1 MRKKHISATIE
12 NIEVTGMSSEGK
24 GIAKIEGK
32 VHFVKGAI
40 PGDIV
45 NLQTL
50 KSKSKYAE
58 CSVGEVLTASSE
70 RVKPV
75 CDYFGTCGGCKWQHV
90 DYAAQLRFKQ
100 EIVYDAFERIA
111 KMKVREILPIVGS
124 NSQYFYRNKM
134 EYGFT
139 DRRWLTLE
147 EISSGDEFDRNG
159 LGLHVAESFASVID
173 VHRCH
178 LQADM
183 ANEIRNAVRDFA
195 RNNRLSFFDLK
206 QQRGF
211 LRNLMIRT
219 SAAGEILVLLSV
231 TENKESE
238 ITALMSFL
246 QQKFSAINSLQY
258 VVNPK
263 RNDTIYDL
271 EPITFYSKNHII
283 EKLGKYSFKVGPK
296 SFFQTNTAQAIKLYD
311 IAKDFAELSGV
322 ENVYDLYTGVGSIG
336 IYLSEACKAVTGIE
350 QIEEAIKDAKENAA
364 LNKVNNCTFYSGD
377 VRMILNKDFIEKH
390 GKADVIITDPPRSG
404 MHEDVVRT
412 LLEHESKTLV
422 YVSCN
427 AATQARDIALLSEK
441 YEVEK
446 MQAVDMFPQTTHI
459 ENVAKLVLRG

>member
-1 MRKKHISATIE
+1 MKRKHVSTTIE
-12 NIEVTGMSSEGK
+12 NVEVTGMSSEGK

-32 VHFVKGAI
+32 VHFVKGAV

-58 CSVGEVLTASSE
+58 CSLGEVLMPSKD
-70 RVKPV
+70 RVEPV
-75 CDYFGTCGGCKWQHV
+75 CDYFGVCGGCKWQQV

-100 EIVYDAFERIA
+100 EIVFDAFERIG
-111 KMKVREILPIVGS
+111 KVEVRERLPIVGS
-124 NSQYFYRNKM
+124 DNQYFYRNKM

-139 DRRWLTLE
+139 DRRWLTIE
-147 EISSGDEFDRNG
+147 EINSGMEFDRNG

-173 VHRCH
+173 VNRCH
-178 LQADM
+178 LQADV
-183 ANEIRNAVRDFA
+183 ANEIRNAVRNFA
-195 RNNRLSFFDLK
+195 KLQGLSFFDLK
-206 QQRGF
+206 QQHGF

-231 TENKESE
+231 TENNEKEIS
-238 ITALMSFL
+238 ALMQFL
-246 QQKFSAINSLQY
+246 QEKFPAISSLQY
-258 VVNPK
+258 VINPK

-271 EPITFYSKNHII
+271 EPVVFYGKNHII
-283 EKLGKYSFKVGPK
+283 EKLGKYSFKIGPK

-311 IAKDFAELSGV
+311 ITKEFAGLSGE

-336 IYLSEACKAVTGIE
+336 IYLSEACKSITGIE
-350 QIEEAIKDAKENAA
+350 QIEEAIKDARENAL
-364 LNKVNNCTFYSGD
+364 LNNVSNCTFYAGD

-390 GKADVIITDPPRSG
+390 GKADVIVTDPPRSG
-404 MHEDVVRT
+404 MHEDVVKT
-412 LLEHESKTLV
+412 LLEHESKTIV

-446 MQAVDMFPQTTHI
+446 MRAVDMFPQTTHI
-459 ENVAKLVLRG
+459 ENVAKLVLRK